1 MTHWTVT
8 LEEDPETGEL
18 VMPFSPDMLA
28 QVGWD
33 FGDTIIWKDE
43 GNGSWSLTKK
53 VDDIGHSEYYY
64 DTERNK

>member
-1 MTHWTVT
+1 MTHWTIT
-8 LEEDPETGEL
+8 LEEDPETGDL
-18 VMPFSPDMLA
+18 IMPFSPDMLA

-43 GNGSWSLTKK
+43 GNGSWSLRKK
-53 VDDIGHSEYYY
+53 DEKEQHSKYYY